1 MASQKKDKFERMC
14 GLWLVV
20 LFGLLLFMV
29 GVRLAGAA
37 PRYVVAA
44 TPGCDFD
51 CMAQTESDFTRQYA
65 NHSKYAGKFLNDMIV
80 IHVRE
85 IVNGYSSWRWNN
97 EQITAAELGLTREQY
112 MAYHRSRADELI
124 QLQIVNGEW
133 IFKDPP
139 GENEWQYIVA
149 AFKQQLGYQ
158 DEIPSMG
165 DNETGEENGGE
176 TMIPNPQAIEDFIPE
191 KVNEYIEGIR
201 IADDS
206 VKWDKHELQQAAYD
220 AVSGDKKAG
229 LEALKEERKTRKVKI
244 QKKDAI

>member
-1 MASQKKDKFERMC
+1 MNEKNVWERTCRRMVKI
-14 GLWLVV
+14 WLV
-20 LFGLLLFMV
+20 LLLILLM
-29 GVRLAGAA
+29 VRLVGAA

-80 IHVRE
+80 IYVRE
-85 IVNGYSSWRWNN
+85 IVNGYSSWRWDN
-97 EQITAAELGLTREQY
+97 EQITPAELGLTREQY
-112 MAYHRSRADELI
+112 MAYHQARADQLI
-124 QLQIVNGEW
+124 QLQLVNGEW
-133 IFKDPP
+133 IFKNPP
-139 GENEWQYIVA
+139 TENEWLYIVA
-149 AFKQQLGYQ
+149 AFKQQCNYP
-158 DEIPSMG
+158 EEVPSVNA
-165 DNETGEENGGE
+165 DGEEI
-176 TMIPNPQAIEDFIPE
+176 MIPNPQPVEDFIPE

-244 QKKDAI
+244 QKKDQ